1 MEQPATKRCE
11 AGNEPPMWLA
21 NLDAIRNEL
30 SGAACEQ
37 SREMLDNKTMN
48 RNSVIKKG

>member
-1 MEQPATKRCE
+1 MEQPANKRCE
-11 AGNEPPMWLA
+11 ASNEPPMWLA

-37 SREMLDNKTMN
+37 SRGLLRAIIAIGK
-48 RNSVIKKG
+48 